1 MKFATLSKTVVLGL
15 AVLLASS
22 AFAASKANLQI
33 NHPVTVNGTKLKPGE
48 YKFQWEGSGPNVELS
63 ILKGDKVV
71 AKASAHV
78 VELETPAAYDAALTR
93 NSDSGTESLA
103 GLQFQGKKFS
113 LELGEAGEGMQ
124 GGSSR

>member
-1 MKFATLSKTVVLGL
+1 MKFATVSKTVVLGL
-15 AVLLASS
+15 ALMLAAS

-63 ILKGDKVV
+63 ILQGSKVV
-71 AKASAHV
+71 AKVPAHV
-78 VELETPAAYDAALTR
+78 VELETPAAYDAAVTR

-103 GLQFQGKKFS
+103 GIRLQGKKFS
-113 LELGEAGEGMQ
+113 LELSEASEGMS